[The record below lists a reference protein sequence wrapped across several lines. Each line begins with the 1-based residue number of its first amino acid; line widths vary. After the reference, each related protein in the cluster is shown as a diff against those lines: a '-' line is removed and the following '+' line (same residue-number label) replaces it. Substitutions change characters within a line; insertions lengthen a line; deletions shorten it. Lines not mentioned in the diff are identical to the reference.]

1 MDRRDFSKMVGAG
14 ALYASVGG
22 RLRDASAASTSA
34 PAAKSQT
41 PGKIDRK
48 HRKEWAKE
56 HFKGFENVL
65 MPSFSPDLK
74 TLDEDGIR
82 LDVRKSIEHGFFSTL
97 VAGISTTIEENK
109 RFIDIAVDE
118 AKGKM
123 SVAFALPHS
132 GSEADSM
139 ALIQHAEK
147 AGAQHFLLD
156 LPSKGSQEELYKI
169 GLKYSEATNMGIYLW
184 MAGKHNFKRFSPAKI
199 PYEAFD
205 KLADLPNIIAVKVGD
220 FDPAML
226 FELFQRY
233 NSRMLIGALWL
244 NIMPMAIRLYGQQWS
259 GAWTVEALQSPE
271 KPYATDFFR
280 LMSAGKYDEGMK
292 LYWRYLAPA
301 FGAMVARVGP
311 LMASGGHPWEQ
322 LKLYQFATGG
332 NGGRMRVDPDFPNLP
347 PVTAQDIDG
356 FKNLLR
362 TIDIKPDDAP
372 DEAFHVGRTNYAKGV
387 RQKDLK

>member
-1 MDRRDFSKMVGAG
+1 MDSKG
-14 ALYASVGG
+14 
-22 RLRDASAASTSA
+22 ST
-34 PAAKSQT
+34 PAKV
-41 PGKIDRK
+41 DRA
-48 HRKEWAKE
+48 HRTEWAKE

-118 AKGKM
+118 AKDKM
-123 SVAFALPHS
+123 SVAFALPHAAT
-132 GSEADSM
+132 EAECMD
-139 ALIQHAEK
+139 LIQHAEK

-156 LPSKGSQEELYKI
+156 LPNEGSQEDLYKV

-205 KLADLPNIIAVKVGD
+205 KLADLPNIIAVKDGD
-220 FDPAML
+220 FDPATL
-226 FELFQRY
+226 FELFERY
-233 NSRMLIGALWL
+233 NDKMLIGALWL
-244 NIMPMAIRLYGQQWS
+244 NIMPMAIRAYGPQWS

-271 KPYATDFFR
+271 KPYASNFFK

-301 FGAMVARVGP
+301 FGAMMARVGP
-311 LMASGGHPWEQ
+311 LMASGGHPWEH
-322 LKLYQFATGG
+322 LKLNQFASGG
-332 NGGRMRVDPDFPNLP
+332 NGGRMRVDPDFPDLP
-347 PVTAQDIDG
+347 PVTPQDIAG
-356 FKNLLR
+356 FKGLLR
-362 TIDIKPDDAP
+362 GLEITPDDAP

-387 RQKDLK
+387 RQKDLT